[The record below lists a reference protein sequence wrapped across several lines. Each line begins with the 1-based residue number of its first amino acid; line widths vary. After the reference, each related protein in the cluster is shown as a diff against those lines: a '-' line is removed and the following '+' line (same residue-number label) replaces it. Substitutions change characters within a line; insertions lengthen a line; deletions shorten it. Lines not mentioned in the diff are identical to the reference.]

1 MDVYELMNRP
11 IYNKLLRIN
20 SKERTTTNISSSDF
34 TVSYPNVQVL
44 QKVVSVILKHCSFP
58 NVFYNITNTNNT
70 FQYETTAGIVLI
82 TVPPGFYS
90 LTALKVYMTPFLSGF
105 EFNQNVETMKLTFSE
120 IIPTA
125 VQIKIY
131 VSATSVLPTLL
142 GFTSTVEATTL
153 TAPNVPQLQ
162 GVSHVFIASRVLSK
176 GNNFLDANKRQELPI
191 FSMIPILVP
200 YGSIQHY
207 ETSHEILDVVNFE
220 SEADL
225 QNIDIKLFDG
235 KGNALTLHGSEI
247 NIILKIYYR
256 I

>member
-1 MDVYELMNRP
+1 MNRP

-20 SKERTTTNISSSDF
+20 SKERTHTSHSSSDF

-58 NVFYNITNTNNT
+58 HVFYNITDANNT
-70 FQYETTAGIVLI
+70 FQYQTTAGIVLI
-82 TVPPGFYS
+82 TIPPGFYS
-90 LTALKVYMTPFLSGF
+90 TAALSAYMTPFLSGF
-105 EFNQNVETMKLTFSE
+105 HFTQNVETLKLTLSGVV
-120 IIPTA
+120 PTA
-125 VQIKIY
+125 TQIKIY
-131 VSATSVLPTLL
+131 VSSTSVLPTLL
-142 GFTSTVEATTL
+142 GFTETTGFSTTL
-153 TAPNVPQLQ
+153 TAPDVPQLQ

-191 FSMIPILVP
+191 FSMIPVLVP

-235 KGNALTLHGSEI
+235 KGNPLTLHGSEI

-256 I
+256 L